1 MNPGTPEEVYEDI
14 LHTAARVWIE
24 VEDPDMRE
32 GIALLA
38 ATLLIPEVGESVGLM
53 LVKHAMTG
61 ARV

>member
-1 MNPGTPEEVYEDI
+1 
-14 LHTAARVWIE
+14 
-24 VEDPDMRE
+24 MRE